1 MPLSINEV
9 FAHRDLLLAEF
20 AIERRELEQK
30 SEKLAASLALSR
42 VELGKRMTY
51 VAALEDKLA
60 TVEQGEWEARAQLA
74 KSERRANELELER
87 AAFDKAH
94 FDVAGLLERRMSE
107 LADLRKQHEVLGIL
121 SDERHVTVVG
131 LESQIVGLQ
140 MQLHS
145 MQENLQ
151 RTSKALAEKISQVE
165 RAERERDQFR
175 ADSTASNARR
185 TSLQD
190 SISVQQQLIEK
201 LEGELR
207 LANRVKN
214 KLADEI
220 TYLKHS
226 LETATVDIRRLKENL
241 SQQAQARAQDKQALA
256 ESGEAHSA
264 TQSMLQG
271 ALDTVRRDNQALRA
285 ELTQLR
291 YKYTRDIKDATIQQ
305 GEDKDKLVIHL

>member
-51 VAALEDKLA
+51 VATLEDKLA

-87 AAFDKAH
+87 AAFDKAY

-291 YKYTRDIKDATIQQ
+291 YKYTRDVKDATIQQ

>member
-20 AIERRELEQK
+20 AIELRKLEQK

-42 VELGKRMTY
+42 VELGKRMTHI
-51 VAALEDKLA
+51 ASLEDKLVTA
-60 TVEQGEWEARAQLA
+60 EQGELEARAQLA
-74 KSERRANELELER
+74 TSERRANELELEVF
-87 AAFDKAH
+87 AFDKAH

-121 SDERHVTVVG
+121 SNERQVTVVG
-131 LESQIVGLQ
+131 LESQLVGLQ
-140 MQLHS
+140 MHLHS

-151 RTSKALAEKISQVE
+151 RTSMALAEKISQVE
-165 RAERERDQFR
+165 LAERERDQFR
-175 ADSTASNARR
+175 ADLTSSSARR

-190 SISVQQQLIEK
+190 RIAVQQQLIEK
-201 LEGELR
+201 LEENLR
-207 LANRVKN
+207 LGTRVKN

-220 TYLKHS
+220 AYLKQS
-226 LETATVDIRRLKENL
+226 LETATEDIRRLKANL
-241 SQQAQARAQDKQALA
+241 SQQEQARAQYKQALA

-264 TQSMLQG
+264 RQSMLQG
-271 ALDTVRRDNQALRA
+271 ALDAVRRDNQALRA

-291 YKYTRDIKDATIQQ
+291 YKYPRDIKDATIQH
-305 GEDKDKLVIHL
+305 GEDKDKLVIYL